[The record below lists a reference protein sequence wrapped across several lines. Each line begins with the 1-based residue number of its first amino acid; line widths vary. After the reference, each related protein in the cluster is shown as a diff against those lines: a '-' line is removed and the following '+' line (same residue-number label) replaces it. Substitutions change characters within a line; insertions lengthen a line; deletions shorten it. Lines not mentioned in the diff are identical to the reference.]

1 MSPVPLAHPA
11 VASVAAV
18 LAAIGLLAAG
28 CGGAKTTTSTNAQ
41 GQTVVSCQIS
51 FAKTKFLLHTGV
63 AAGAF
68 YRYIYNPWRAGAFKK
83 GAPGRKKALAKAAA
97 SGLVVV
103 HELKIAARDAQCDGP
118 ALKALARPMAR
129 HRGRRRAHGPDRRR
143 RPRLDRHC
151 RCRVR
156 RAEVGGCGRRS
167 VDQAAL
173 TALSMDPGGLEPPTF
188 WLPARRSPS

>member
-1 MSPVPLAHPA
+1 MSPAPLAYPA
-11 VASVAAV
+11 VASVASV

-68 YRYIYNPWRAGAFKK
+68 YRYIYNPWRAGALKK
-83 GAPGRKKALAKAAA
+83 GAPGRKKTLAKAAA

-103 HELKIAARDAQCDGP
+103 HELKIARRDAQCDGP
-118 ALKALARPMAR
+118 ALKALAQPISAAIAAA
-129 HRGRRRAHGPDRRR
+129 G
-143 RPRLDRHC
+143 
-151 RCRVR
+151 
-156 RAEVGGCGRRS
+156 
-167 VDQAAL
+167 AL
-173 TALSMDPGGLEPPTF
+173 TALTGGGGLGSIGTAGAAFDE
-188 WLPARRSPS
+188 LKSAAAAAGASIKQR

>member
-1 MSPVPLAHPA
+1 MGPVPLPHPA

-68 YRYIYNPWRAGAFKK
+68 YRYIYNPWRAGALKK

-118 ALKALARPMAR
+118 ALKALAQPISAAIAAA
-129 HRGRRRAHGPDRRR
+129 G
-143 RPRLDRHC
+143 
-151 RCRVR
+151 
-156 RAEVGGCGRRS
+156 
-167 VDQAAL
+167 AL
-173 TALSMDPGGLEPPTF
+173 TAVTGGGGLGSIGTAGAAFDE
-188 WLPARRSPS
+188 LKSAAAAAGASIKQR

>member
-118 ALKALARPMAR
+118 ALKALAQPISAAIAAA
-129 HRGRRRAHGPDRRR
+129 G
-143 RPRLDRHC
+143 
-151 RCRVR
+151 
-156 RAEVGGCGRRS
+156 
-167 VDQAAL
+167 AL
-173 TALSMDPGGLEPPTF
+173 TALTGGGGLGSIGTAGAAFDE
-188 WLPARRSPS
+188 LKSAAAAAGASIKQR

>member
-1 MSPVPLAHPA
+1 MRPSPLAHPA
-11 VASVAAV
+11 VASIAAV

-83 GAPGRKKALAKAAA
+83 SAPGRKKALAKAGA

-103 HELKIAARDAQCDGP
+103 HELKIAARDARCDGP
-118 ALKALARPMAR
+118 ALKALARPMT
-129 HRGRRRAHGPDRRR
+129 
-143 RPRLDRHC
+143 
-151 RCRVR
+151 
-156 RAEVGGCGRRS
+156 
-167 VDQAAL
+167 AALAAATTL
-173 TALSMDPGGLEPPTF
+173 TALSGGGGLASIGTAGAAF
-188 WLPARRSPS
+188 DDLKAAAAAAGATISQR